1 MAKLGASKPVQAKS
15 DGDDAASTASTNPS
29 TPSSASVPAQAKSS
43 EPEVK
48 RAKINITPAPASNPF
63 SQLGVGSGIP
73 TPASGTEIEHKRRFP
88 FSYDVDQ
95 PPGGA
100 ITPAKRHTPESFE
113 DWANKTISQIFR
125 FTVDED
131 RKTDVHGRQLTFLPG
146 VRDELQEQNPD
157 GPLRLS
163 SDVIEQGILEAA
175 SAFPHDKP
183 LMDYMLPCWKRVVQA
198 RKSLRAAT
206 PEKEGL
212 LGEAKRMCMSYCLF
226 AVTLPDLFGREA
238 RADHDTLVPYLLR
251 DMEHE
256 SGLCLDFLQEAVSRF
271 ADDDSLPD
279 VFVKAMVDI
288 SSRLSKLTMNDDYK
302 PYVNVSREHVVRG
315 LSWRADC
322 SCRL

>member
-1 MAKLGASKPVQAKS
+1 MPADAKA
-15 DGDDAASTASTNPS
+15 
-29 TPSSASVPAQAKSS
+29 S

-48 RAKINITPAPASNPF
+48 RAKINITPAPTASNPF
-63 SQLGVGSGIP
+63 SQLGVGSGKS
-73 TPASGTEIEHKRRFP
+73 TPPSGTNLERKRCHPLDFDIDRP
-88 FSYDVDQ
+88 S
-95 PPGGA
+95 GTTMA
-100 ITPAKRHTPESFE
+100 PAKRPTPESFE
-113 DWANKTISQIFR
+113 DWTDKTISHIFR

-131 RKTDVHGRQLTFLPG
+131 RKTDVHGRPLTFLPG
-146 VRDELQEQNPD
+146 VRDELQEQNPN

-163 SDVIEQGILEAA
+163 SDVIEQGILESA

-183 LMDYMLPCWKRVVQA
+183 LMEYMLPCWKRVIQA

-206 PEKEGL
+206 PEKEGVL
-212 LGEAKRMCMSYCLF
+212 AEAKRMCMSYCLF

-256 SGLCLDFLQEAVSRF
+256 NGLCLDFLQEAVSRF
-271 ADDDSLPD
+271 PDDDSLPD

-302 PYVNVSREHVVRG
+302 PYVNVSRVSGHIVG
-315 LSWRADC
+315 IIC
-322 SCRL
+322 

>member
-1 MAKLGASKPVQAKS
+1 MQPKS
-15 DGDDAASTASTNPS
+15 DGGEASSTASTQPS
-29 TPSSASVPAQAKSS
+29 TPSGAPVPADAKVS

-48 RAKINITPAPASNPF
+48 RAKINITPAPGQTNPF
-63 SQLGVGSGIP
+63 SQLGVGSGKT
-73 TPASGTEIEHKRRFP
+73 TPASGTNLERKYRQSLTFQ
-88 FSYDVDQ
+88 VDH
-95 PPGGA
+95 PSGTTMP
-100 ITPAKRHTPESFE
+100 PAKRHAPETFE
-113 DWANKTISQIFR
+113 DWADKTISQIFR
-125 FTVDED
+125 FTLDED
-131 RKTDVHGRQLTFLPG
+131 RKTDVHGRPLTFLPG
-146 VRDELQEQNPD
+146 VRDELREQDPN

-183 LMDYMLPCWKRVVQA
+183 LMDYMLPCWKRVIQA
-198 RKSLRAAT
+198 RKSLRAGT

-212 LGEAKRMCMSYCLF
+212 LAEAKRMCMSYCLF

-271 ADDDSLPD
+271 AEDDSLPE
-279 VFVKAMVDI
+279 VFVKAMIDI

-302 PYVNVSREHVVRG
+302 PYVGVSR
-315 LSWRADC
+315 RAGPTF
-322 SCRL
+322 